1 MKKYKASTLRE
12 KVLQFAGAVPEEQY
26 RNIEDELELSN
37 KKIISIENAIKENLR
52 AIKHAHDS
60 ELSQQSINLKEKL
73 DEERDQFLN
82 TLNSLHAD
90 NQNLIRFMEVMCNVG
105 ERYGLDLRD
114 IAKKELTFP
123 EKGIPVVPPHH
134 LASQEL
140 LKQKIAKFKDDVI
153 KINAKEDTKDKHK
166 QNKVQFSE
174 QQEEMIFC
182 NNRSACVRAGAGSG
196 KSTSLILRVIF
207 FHKYLGIS
215 LNEITVC
222 TFTRESRKDFIKKL
236 LQRCKQWNIKIDH
249 DQAKYVVR
257 TFHSLAFELNK
268 QFFLTGKKVFFEP
281 GKKEPDDENGVDIE
295 NALELG
301 DEGAYEV
308 EPLTDT
314 EISQIKLYRRLYT
327 ENNSFREKINQLY
340 LSSLKQKGTSNDS
353 FYKPEYD
360 DDFTKVCLLKWKQ
373 KYGNEL
379 DEILNKFFESGKVK
393 LGGISLNYHL
403 SLQNINL
410 KIFLGIRKQDCGKET
425 IEVWKGYPKQ
435 LGNLVTERRNFCI
448 QNEDETYQIVH
459 DIDELIALVQMN
471 NFGNTILSSTEDS
484 VPNFLFCC
492 QGDFIPSNRSK
503 RENSRIYKQFSQ
515 LIDFSYSI
523 GVPLY
528 CLSEEDIERKFKR
541 CSSVDKD
548 FVHLAKIFHQAWI
561 EELDAQNKISFDEIF
576 HQFSDP
582 DEIAYQKTSTDRLR
596 KLNHLMIDEFQDI
609 SPNILHFL
617 RQIKRHLFKTH
628 NSPDGSLTC
637 IGDDYQSIYGWR
649 GSSAYFITE
658 FANHFTTEHSPA
670 DIRLE
675 ENYRS
680 HDSILSEG
688 EKVIDEVVVKYPK
701 KHLSRGNFDNTPEP
715 GCYFYHGHNKN
726 IDYEKAADLLE
737 QEIKHCAASEENPIY
752 ILSRARSNTYG
763 PKGCR
768 WNALIKKHEDI
779 LKFLTIHSSKGLEAS
794 CVFLLGDI
802 ASPEEHPVREAL
814 YMTAEDNLGTY
825 FNMQKDEAY
834 RLAYV
839 GITRAKHVLHW
850 FFAGKDNNQLSFL
863 LN

>member
-12 KVLQFAGAVPEEQY
+12 KVFQFAGAVPKEQY
-26 RNIEDELELSN
+26 RNIEDELDLSN

-60 ELSQQSINLKEKL
+60 ELSQQSINLKKKF

-82 TLNSLHAD
+82 TMNSLQAN

-114 IAKKELTFP
+114 IAKKELIFP
-123 EKGIPVVPPHH
+123 KKGIPVVPPHH
-134 LASQEL
+134 LASQEI
-140 LKQKIAKFKDDVI
+140 LKQKIAKFKDDVV

-268 QFFLTGKKVFFEP
+268 QFFLTGKKVFFES
-281 GKKEPDDENGVDIE
+281 GKKEPTDENGVDIE
-295 NALELG
+295 NALEPG
-301 DEGAYEV
+301 DDDSYEA

-314 EISQIKLYRRLYT
+314 DISQIKLYRKLYT
-327 ENNSFREKINQLY
+327 ENDIFREKTNLLY
-340 LSSLKQKGTSNDS
+340 LSSLKQKATHAYNL
-353 FYKPEYD
+353 YNPEYD
-360 DDFTKVCLLKWKQ
+360 DEFTNVCLSKWEQ
-373 KYGNEL
+373 KYGDEL
-379 DEILNKFFESGKVK
+379 DDILSQFYEPGKMK
-393 LGGISLNYHL
+393 LGTTRLNYHL
-403 SLQNINL
+403 SLPNINL
-410 KIFLGIRKQDCGKET
+410 KIFLGIQRQDCGEET
-425 IEVWKGYPKQ
+425 IKSKISSKKKIR
-435 LGNLVTERRNFCI
+435 NLILERQNFCI
-448 QNEDETYQIVH
+448 ENARETYQIVH
-459 DIDELIALVQMN
+459 DIDELITLIKMN
-471 NFGNTILSSTEDS
+471 NFSNTVFSSMEDL

-492 QGDFIPSNRSK
+492 QGDFISNNRST

-528 CLSEEDIERKFKR
+528 SLSKEDIERKFKR

-548 FVHLAKIFHQAWI
+548 FVHLAKIFHHAWI

-582 DEIAYQKTSTDRLR
+582 DEIAYQKSSTDRLR

-658 FANHFTTEHSPA
+658 FANHFTTDHSPA

-680 HDSILSEG
+680 HDSILRGG
-688 EKVIDEVVVKYPK
+688 ERVIDEVMVKFPK
-701 KHLSRGNFDNTPEP
+701 KHLSKGNFHNTPEP
-715 GCYFYHGHNKN
+715 GCYFYHGHGKN
-726 IDYEKAADLLE
+726 IDYEKAADILE
-737 QEIKHCAASEENPIY
+737 YEIKRCAASEENPIY
-752 ILSRARSNTYG
+752 ILSRARSNRYG

-768 WNALIKKHEDI
+768 WNALIKKHDAI

-802 ASPEEHPVREAL
+802 ASPQEHPVREAL
-814 YMTAEDNLGTY
+814 YMAAEDNLGTY
-825 FNMQKDEAY
+825 LNMQKDEAY